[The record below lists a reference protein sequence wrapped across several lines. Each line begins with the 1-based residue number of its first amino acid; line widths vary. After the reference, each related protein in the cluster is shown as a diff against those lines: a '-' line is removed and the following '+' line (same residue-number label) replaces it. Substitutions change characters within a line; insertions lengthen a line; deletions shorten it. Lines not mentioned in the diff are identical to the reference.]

1 MDLIDD
7 HGVVVLLDPLVD
19 RRRPGGIDHTA
30 LRTDPLAANVVT
42 TLRMLLSL
50 PVDVAALV
58 SDGLDVAGGMPGSGG
73 KILLARLPGV
83 IPPSID
89 LGPDAI
95 WIAAGVTVEE
105 RPRYVDDAV
114 INRTY
119 PDRALQRLIAMRAI
133 CDRLPFSDLPQPGLG
148 RVAAA
153 DLVQRIIVL
162 LQEVEGHDVV
172 AGRMIQVR
180 NAGNFLEVLHSSG
193 LELCGNVDRGNS
205 RPNPGP
211 ALASNQLAGRQ
222 SFGGFTHAHR
232 SEERRVG

>member
-1 MDLIDD
+1 MDLVDD
-7 HGVVVLLDPLVD
+7 HGVVVLLDPLID
-19 RRRPGGIDHTA
+19 RRRPGSINHTT
-30 LRTDPLAANVVT
+30 LRTNPLTANVVT

-153 DLVQRIIVL
+153 DLMLRIMIL
-162 LQEVEGHDVV
+162 LQKVEGHDVV
-172 AGRMIQVR
+172 AGRMIQIG
-180 NAGNFLEVLHSSG
+180 NAGDLLEVLHAAV
-193 LELCGNVDRGNS
+193 LELSGDVDRGN
-205 RPNPGP
+205 
-211 ALASNQLAGRQ
+211 
-222 SFGGFTHAHR
+222 R
-232 SEERRVG
+232 SEE